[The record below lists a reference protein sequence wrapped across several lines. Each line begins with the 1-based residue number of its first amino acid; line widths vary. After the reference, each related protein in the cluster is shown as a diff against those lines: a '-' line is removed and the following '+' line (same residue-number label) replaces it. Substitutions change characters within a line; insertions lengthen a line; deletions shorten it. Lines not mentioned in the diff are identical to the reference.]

1 MQHKMRLAQ
10 IPFEAIR
17 TGNKTIEMRL
27 YDEKRSAIN
36 VGDEIEFENID
47 TRQIIKC
54 AIVSLAHYKDF
65 YDLYDNVDKAA
76 LGYAENET
84 PNPADMFSYYSPEQ
98 IEKYG
103 ALAIEIK
110 LL

>member
-1 MQHKMRLAQ
+1 MENPQPYINMGVLTRL
-10 IPFEAIR
+10 
-17 TGNKTIEMRL
+17 NK
-27 YDEKRSAIN
+27 
-36 VGDEIEFENID
+36 GENID

-54 AIVSLAHYKDF
+54 AIVSLARYKDF

-76 LGYAENET
+76 IGYAENET